1 MTDINFLCTFL
12 PETPISKHYIMGSA
26 SAIWNVFWCFLL
38 SQIVIIKLS
47 RRQFVNLSIR
57 RVVIG
62 GCLALQIPIFFSI
75 LSVHFLPL
83 LHFLYIMHRR
93 RTVQRRALPI
103 DRLWSLKMGEQM
115 MSHLLKAVTDCPL
128 GKAKLSK
135 KKVVTKKYLII
146 NLDIDDEAG

>member
-103 DRLWSLKMGEQM
+103 DRLWSLK
-115 MSHLLKAVTDCPL
+115 LKNGGTNDVTFIE
-128 GKAKLSK
+128 GRHRLSSWQGQTFK
-135 KKVVTKKYLII
+135 EKSG
-146 NLDIDDEAG
+146 N